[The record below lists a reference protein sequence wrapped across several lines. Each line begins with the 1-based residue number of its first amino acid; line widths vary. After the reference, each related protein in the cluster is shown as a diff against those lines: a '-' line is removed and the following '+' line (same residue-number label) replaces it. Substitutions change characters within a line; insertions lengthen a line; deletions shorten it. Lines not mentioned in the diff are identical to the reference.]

1 MVSIGQMKL
10 ETQQQQLYDPKSR
23 HQDEDQVKVAYQGPG
38 GLCQG
43 QGGLGGTKE
52 AALQVLFR
60 VTTGV
65 NHHVVPITLR
75 NLHDDIRYFLEMWKS
90 SSYVF
95 PTTTRTKQQ
104 PAPRCAPQEG
114 LFSALPVLL
123 SRDDGYSP
131 FDLPPRPSNL
141 PICST

>member
-10 ETQQQQLYDPKSR
+10 ETQQQLYNPKSR

-43 QGGLGGTKE
+43 QGGFGGTKE

-60 VTTGV
+60 VTTTGV

-75 NLHDDIRYFLEMWKS
+75 HLHED
-90 SSYVF
+90 
-95 PTTTRTKQQ
+95 
-104 PAPRCAPQEG
+104 
-114 LFSALPVLL
+114 
-123 SRDDGYSP
+123 
-131 FDLPPRPSNL
+131 
-141 PICST
+141 